1 MSQAPTRVFLHCQDR
16 WPPGLGLDGRIP
28 PSLLGEEDSGYSSLQ
43 RISPDTFLS
52 QTSLTHSHL
61 SASWFFIICFGPL
74 FAWFLGIQRL
84 SPNILSP
91 STDMAVVLSL
101 SYLTLSTPWTVAR
114 RAPLSVGFSRQEYQS
129 GLPFPSPEDLPN
141 PGIEPRSPALQGG
154 LLHCRW
160 ILYQLSYEG
169 KTICA

>member
-1 MSQAPTRVFLHCQDR
+1 MRVFLHCQDR

-61 SASWFFIICFGPL
+61 SASWFLIICFGPL

-84 SPNILSP
+84 SPEHPQPQYGHGGGFVTVVSYSFDPMDCSP
-91 STDMAVVLSL
+91 
-101 SYLTLSTPWTVAR
+101 P
-114 RAPLSVGFSRQEYQS
+114 GFSVCGIFSARI
-129 GLPFPSPEDLPN
+129 PEWVAISFSR
-141 PGIEPRSPALQGG
+141 GSSQPRDRTQVSCIAGRTPTLQV
-154 LLHCRW
+154 
-160 ILYQLSYEG
+160 
-169 KTICA
+169 A